1 MKAISPTIYV
11 SKIDSEVV
19 REGGGYKNCRTL
31 TPETGLHPASSVC
44 LSLG

>member
-31 TPETGLHPASSVC
+31 TPETGVYIQRPVC
-44 LSLG
+44 V